1 MCLNLGRQNHE
12 DIETGREI
20 QMSMWVMWS
29 FLVLTHKI
37 RVEDLEL
44 MDKDW
49 EIITLLVVDWVEIE
63 FVFDDKSRYTKLV
76 GKISVLNY
84 YRPDISFSCPQTE
97 ATILQ
102 TSQVHYYAAITIL
115 QYFRNNLAKGLLYSA
130 SSGLLFLWFC
140 RF

>member
-37 RVEDLEL
+37 RVEDLKL

-49 EIITLLVVDWVEIE
+49 EIT
-63 FVFDDKSRYTKLV
+63 
-76 GKISVLNY
+76 
-84 YRPDISFSCPQTE
+84 
-97 ATILQ
+97 
-102 TSQVHYYAAITIL
+102 
-115 QYFRNNLAKGLLYSA
+115 
-130 SSGLLFLWFC
+130 
-140 RF
+140 